1 MEWALMGSFQESDI
15 QFNFSQF
22 ICYFNV
28 IPTTLPNLILSHT
41 LSGDSLEKAWNKLNL
56 DFEMGS
62 TSE

>member
-1 MEWALMGSFQESDI
+1 MESFHEANI

-41 LSGDSLEKAWNKLNL
+41 LSRDIPEIEWNRLNL
-56 DFEMGS
+56 DFQMGL